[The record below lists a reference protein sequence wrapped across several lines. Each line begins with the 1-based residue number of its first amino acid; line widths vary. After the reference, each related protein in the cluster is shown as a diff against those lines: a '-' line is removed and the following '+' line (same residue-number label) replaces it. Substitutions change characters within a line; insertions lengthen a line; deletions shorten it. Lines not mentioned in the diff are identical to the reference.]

1 MSRSAIIILL
11 TIGIAGQLFKIWI
24 VRSLASQLTTLQRVA
39 FWTKQFSFLSI
50 LLWAG
55 LSFLGTQTQAPLDM
69 VLVTSLVAWAVSS
82 LWLRRVPMTMRLRG
96 ASESAWSPFQSTE
109 VREICAHLTPTEHAL
124 LMEDARGRGRQIGQ
138 WFAAPLAV
146 VVGFLY
152 WSWRLG
158 LVLVA
163 LFVVYFVL
171 WVLPRFRAMR
181 RHSIELLCETEW
193 ARTQNYA
200 PTRLRLM
207 TLPWSK

>member
-1 MSRSAIIILL
+1 MSRSAIITLL
-11 TIGIAGQLFKIWI
+11 TIGIAGQLFRIWI
-24 VRSLASQLTTLQRVA
+24 ARPPASELTTLQRVA
-39 FWTKQFSFLSI
+39 FWTKQLALPSI
-50 LLWAG
+50 LLCAV

-69 VLVTSLVAWAVSS
+69 ILVASLVAWAVSS
-82 LWLRRVPMTMRLRG
+82 LWLRRLSMTIRLKG
-96 ASESAWSPFQSTE
+96 TSESIWSPFQSPE
-109 VREICAHLTPTEHAL
+109 VREICAHLTRTEHAL

-138 WFAAPLAV
+138 WFAVPLAV

-171 WVLPRFRAMR
+171 WVIPRFRAMR
-181 RHSIELLCETEW
+181 RHSIEFLCETEW
-193 ARTQNYA
+193 ARSRNYA
-200 PTRLRLM
+200 PARLRLM